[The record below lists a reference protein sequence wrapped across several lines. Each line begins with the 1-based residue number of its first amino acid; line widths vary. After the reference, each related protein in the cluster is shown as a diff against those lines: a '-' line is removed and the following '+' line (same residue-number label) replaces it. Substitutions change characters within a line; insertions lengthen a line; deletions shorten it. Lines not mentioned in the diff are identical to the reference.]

1 MALYIYLGE
10 TSLVTSPS
18 NYFCL
23 PFITSNPEQV
33 LIKVFYICLLSLD
46 VFMVTCCIACY
57 TYLFTHIKRQMKNKM
72 LKDIKKRTEALQRF
86 ASRMAIVILS
96 NSLSWLPLIVVQIL
110 VLFDVALNMQNFL
123 WVVISCLP
131 VNLIIDPI
139 LVIRGTIQT

>member
-1 MALYIYLGE
+1 MALYI
-10 TSLVTSPS
+10 SLDEISLITSPS

-23 PFITSNPEQV
+23 PFITSNPKQV
-33 LIKVFYICLLSLD
+33 SIKGFYICLLLLD
-46 VFMVTCCIACY
+46 VFMVSCCIGCY
-57 TYLFTHIKRQMKNKM
+57 TYLFTYIRRQMNTQS
-72 LKDIKKRTEALQRF
+72 LKDVRKRTKALQRF

-110 VLFDVALNMQNFL
+110 VLSDVALNVQIFL

-139 LVIRGTIQT
+139 LVIRGTIQY